1 MMIKRIG
8 IVGAGAIGCSL
19 GSALY
24 REYGMIFVLLQRERG
39 LKS

>member
-24 REYGMIFVLLQRERG
+24 REYGDVLLQRERG